1 LSFIPDHRHV
11 RALKGRMH
19 ERIGDSLL
27 RLAIAG
33 ETEAARWVASLRL
46 AAEDIKQAGTLSPA
60 LFALYH
66 DLMSAISCGE
76 EEASEKALVELG
88 GRSWRHSGL
97 RIWNFSSE
105 CREPQAH
112 DRYRKYLSVDPTT
125 PMALMAC
132 PASEFD
138 QMRRRCETA
147 LDLLE
152 VADPEL
158 AAETREIVAEM
169 IIAAND
175 PHSSGSGDFSGA
187 SSFAIWGAIFLNAET
202 HGDPVELAQAIVHEA
217 AHLLLFAEAIDGPLV
232 TNPES
237 ERFSSALRRDGRP
250 MDGIYHATF
259 VTGRMHYAAA
269 AIHRNVP
276 LDPTARR
283 LLERTIAMHRRNF
296 FSGLETIRGGAR
308 LTRLGETLLKGVEDH
323 MSGSEAPPQ
332 RAGKS

>member
-1 LSFIPDHRHV
+1 LSFIPDNRHV
-11 RALKGRMH
+11 RALKARMH

-27 RLAIAG
+27 RLATAG
-33 ETEAARWVASLRL
+33 EGEAAPWVVSLRRV
-46 AAEDIKQAGTLSPA
+46 AEDITQTDTLSPA

-66 DLMSAISCGE
+66 DLMSAISSGG
-76 EEASEKALVELG
+76 EEASEKAIIELG

-97 RIWNFSSE
+97 RIWNFSGEYSE
-105 CREPQAH
+105 PRVYE
-112 DRYRKYLSVDPTT
+112 RYRKYLSVDPTT
-125 PMALMAC
+125 PMALVAS
-132 PASEFD
+132 PAGEFD
-138 QMRRRCETA
+138 RMRQRCETA
-147 LDLLE
+147 LELLNE
-152 VADPEL
+152 ADPEL
-158 AAETREIVAEM
+158 AAETLEIVAEM

-237 ERFSSALRRDGRP
+237 ERFSSALRSDGRP

-269 AIHRNVP
+269 AIHRTVP

-296 FSGLETIRGGAR
+296 FNGLETIRKGAR
-308 LTRLGETLLKGVEDH
+308 LTRLGETLLKDVEDH
-323 MSGSEAPPQ
+323 MNASDPSP
-332 RAGKS
+332 RKAGKS